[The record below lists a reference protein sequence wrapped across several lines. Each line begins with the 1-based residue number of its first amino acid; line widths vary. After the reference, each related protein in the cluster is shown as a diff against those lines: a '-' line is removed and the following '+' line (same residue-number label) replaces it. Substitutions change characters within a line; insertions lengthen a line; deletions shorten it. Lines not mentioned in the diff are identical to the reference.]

1 MISVMI
7 LVFKM
12 QYLAIEYLGLN
23 TSMQHLCLH
32 EYEENANS

>member
-7 LVFKM
+7 LVFQM
-12 QYLAIEYLGLN
+12 QYLAIGYSGLN
-23 TSMQHLCLH
+23 TMQHLCLH